1 MLRNCLIMRP
11 LLMALEMWQR
21 NKLGAVLA
29 IFSSLILPT
38 QIKAELYQLSEDGIE
53 LSLPLLQVYII
64 AINAGLSF

>member
-1 MLRNCLIMRP
+1 
-11 LLMALEMWQR
+11 MALEMWQR

-29 IFSSLILPT
+29 ISSSLILPT

-64 AINAGLSF
+64 LQLMLDFHSEGLHNLDLKV

>member
-1 MLRNCLIMRP
+1 
-11 LLMALEMWQR
+11 MALEMWQR

-29 IFSSLILPT
+29 ISSSLILPT

-53 LSLPLLQVYII
+53 LRLPLLQVYII